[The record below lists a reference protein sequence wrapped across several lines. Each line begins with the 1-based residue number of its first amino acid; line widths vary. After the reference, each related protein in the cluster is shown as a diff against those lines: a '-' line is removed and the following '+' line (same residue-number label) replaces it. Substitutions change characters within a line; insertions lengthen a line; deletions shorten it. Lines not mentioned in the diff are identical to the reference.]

1 MSRTVTQAQKR
12 NAMTDHFPDWPNCTL
27 ASSINKMGPP
37 RDAQELKAQKYRT
50 SMSLEGKTYSDGS
63 WYNKMYFYGPNLE
76 FLGTLKVQRK
86 KVKDSNPPVYNN
98 VDDML
103 IFTHKDFK
111 IPRIIFPYTAEGANQ
126 MYNAFLQEPT
136 KLVFVEGPFR
146 KLRTSSRDFRPDGEE
161 YASDEARKKYQRQQL
176 YRKKRQQQRKAA
188 AAAAASAPP
197 PAMVASAPQPAVP
210 AVVARPAVPAV
221 PAVQRKQTKVS
232 APAPVISNNTPSY
245 TSGKTGTPRRRF

>member
-1 MSRTVTQAQKR
+1 MNSQAQKR

-27 ASSINKMGPP
+27 ASSINQMGPP
-37 RDAQELKAQKYRT
+37 RNAQELRAQSTRT
-50 SMSLEGKTYSDGS
+50 SMTLKGKTFSDGS

-103 IFTHKDFK
+103 IFTHKDMT

-126 MYNAFLQEPT
+126 MYNKLKEEPT
-136 KLVFVEGPFR
+136 KLVFTDMFR
-146 KLRTSSRDFRPDGEE
+146 KIIRTSPRDFRPDGEE

-197 PAMVASAPQPAVP
+197 PAMVASAPPPAVP

-221 PAVQRKQTKVS
+221 PAVQRKQTKASV
-232 APAPVISNNTPSY
+232 PAPVISNNTPSY

>member
-1 MSRTVTQAQKR
+1 
-12 NAMTDHFPDWPNCTL
+12 
-27 ASSINKMGPP
+27 
-37 RDAQELKAQKYRT
+37 
-50 SMSLEGKTYSDGS
+50 MSLEGKTFPDDT

-103 IFTHKDFK
+103 VFTHKDMT

-136 KLVFVEGPFR
+136 KLVFTETFR
-146 KLRTSSRDFRPDGEE
+146 KIRTSPRDFRPHGEE

-221 PAVQRKQTKVS
+221 PAVQRKQTK
-232 APAPVISNNTPSY
+232 APAPAVVISNNTPSY
-245 TSGKTGTPRRRF
+245 TSGKTGTPRRWF